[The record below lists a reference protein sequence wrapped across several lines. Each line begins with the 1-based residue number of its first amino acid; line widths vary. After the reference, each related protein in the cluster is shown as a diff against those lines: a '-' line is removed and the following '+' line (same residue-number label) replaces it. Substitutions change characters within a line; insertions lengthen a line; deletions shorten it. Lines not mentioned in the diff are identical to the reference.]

1 MADSLAELGRA
12 SASSPEALA
21 LRRSRAR
28 LRHAMLERSI
38 GTNRRVVVEVERARA
53 SFEAANRLMSE
64 AKAEQ
69 RRRVARALALAS
81 AVEEVRSALLPRCGA
96 DARLGPD

>member
-38 GTNRRVVVEVERARA
+38 GTNRRVVVEVERA
-53 SFEAANRLMSE
+53 SFEAATRLISE

-81 AVEEVRSALLPRCGA
+81 AVEEVRSALLPRRGA